1 MINFSVA
8 GTPVGKAR
16 PRVTRSGRVYTPE
29 STAQAEQAI
38 RQAAQQAMQGW
49 PTNGKPM
56 EGPLAVTIYFVMPIP
71 ASWSKKLREDASSG
85 FIAHISRPDLDNLI
99 KAVLDALN
107 GIAYNDDSQIC
118 SVSASKFYAQEDK
131 TIVTIFTED

>member
-1 MINFSVA
+1 MINFTVP

-29 STAQAEQAI
+29 STAQAEEAI

-71 ASWSKKLREDASSG
+71 ASWSKKLKDDASSG
-85 FIAHISRPDLDNLI
+85 FIAHTSRPDLDNLI
-99 KAVLDALN
+99 KTVLDAMN
-107 GIAYNDDSQIC
+107 GVVYSDDKQ
-118 SVSASKFYAQEDK
+118 VT
-131 TIVTIFTED
+131 TIGALKKYGVDPKMMVFVKPE

>member
-1 MINFSVA
+1 MINFTVA

-29 STAQAEQAI
+29 STAQAEEAI

-49 PTNGKPM
+49 TTNGKPM

-71 ASWSKKLREDASSG
+71 ASWSKKLRDDAISG
-85 FIAHISRPDLDNLI
+85 FIAHTSRPDLDNLI
-99 KAVLDALN
+99 KTVLDAMN
-107 GIAYNDDSQIC
+107 GVVYSDDKQ
-118 SVSASKFYAQEDK
+118 VT
-131 TIVTIFTED
+131 TIGALKKYGVDPKMLVFVKPE